1 MKKILGKSDTWFT
14 SCLSHW
20 LSKPA
25 YHIVDCGISNSYA
38 VISTI
43 NKMEPSAQ
51 ETNFETIFRKCPPQN
66 KWKGIIE
73 KRRKSLTAEGS
84 KIF

>member
-1 MKKILGKSDTWFT
+1 MDQQSRQHVLK
-14 SCLSHW
+14 
-20 LSKPA
+20 A
-25 YHIVDCGISNSYA
+25 YCPNLYA

-43 NKMEPSAQ
+43 YRMEPSAQ

-84 KIF
+84 KMF

>member
-1 MKKILGKSDTWFT
+1 VLK
-14 SCLSHW
+14 
-20 LSKPA
+20 A
-25 YHIVDCGISNSYA
+25 YCPNLYA

-43 NKMEPSAQ
+43 YRMEPSAQ

-84 KIF
+84 